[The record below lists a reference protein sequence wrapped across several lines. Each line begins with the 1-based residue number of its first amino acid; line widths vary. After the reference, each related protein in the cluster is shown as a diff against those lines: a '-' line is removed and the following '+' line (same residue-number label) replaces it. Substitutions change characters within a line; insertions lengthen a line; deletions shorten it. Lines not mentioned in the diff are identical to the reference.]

1 MKKIEDNGFLYAQHV
16 GPNDSQGVGKTAWFG
31 KEIMPLQG
39 SLMHYDAGKA
49 FRTHLHIMNPRII
62 NKTQECFS
70 VARGRIRVTISIRE
84 VPKCDK
90 IELKPVMKV
99 DKNHAPYHE
108 LGSLEAGPGEL
119 IFVWGGYHKIEVL
132 ENDTIVYE
140 IKAGQFNGV
149 VSDDKVFLDE

>member
-1 MKKIEDNGFLYAQHV
+1 MNKNKKIEENGFLYAQHV
-16 GPNDSQGVGKTAWFG
+16 GPDDSIGVGKTAWFG
-31 KEIMPLQG
+31 KEVMPLQG

-62 NKTQECFS
+62 NKTQECFA
-70 VARGRIRVTISIRE
+70 VARGKIRVTISVE
-84 VPKCDK
+84 EKCHRPGVNL
-90 IELKPVMKV
+90 I
-99 DKNHAPYHE
+99 DKNGLFYRI

-119 IFVWGGYHKIEVL
+119 IFIWGGYHKIETL